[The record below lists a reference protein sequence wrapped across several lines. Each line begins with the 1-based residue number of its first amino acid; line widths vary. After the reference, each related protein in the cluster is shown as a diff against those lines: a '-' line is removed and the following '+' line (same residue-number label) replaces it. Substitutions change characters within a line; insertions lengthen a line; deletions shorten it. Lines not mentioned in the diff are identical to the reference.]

1 MVDLGA
7 PAVTARLR
15 LMAALLA
22 REGFKAKGPA
32 MDAAAITSRLVTLG
46 TLSDGCRRLVAL
58 GRRSIP

>member
-1 MVDLGA
+1 MADLSG
-7 PAVTARLR
+7 PAITARLR

-22 REGFKAKGPA
+22 REGFRTKGPA

-58 GRRSIP
+58 GRRSLR